1 MAGQT
6 TYYQLETYESN
17 DVPDLRDQYN
27 SSMIKIDGA
36 LNTIGNTANSAATGV
51 AQAVQ
56 NAQVALESSASALTA
71 AQNAQT
77 SAQQAASDAAAA
89 TTAAADAN
97 ANAQTAIT
105 SASTA
110 NAGLVQANNRIQAL
124 EGGSVLLVDSGSF
137 AAQVPAN
144 GYADYPIT
152 YDTEFP
158 DTPGIYLCLTTG
170 STAVGMGSIQL
181 GTLNETVTGCTIRI
195 WNNDGTGRSPRIRW
209 FAERIIDR

>member
-6 TYYQLETYESN
+6 TYYQLETYEST

-27 SSMIKIDGA
+27 SSMAKIDGA
-36 LNTIGNTANSAATGV
+36 LNTIANTATSAAQGV
-51 AQAVQ
+51 AGAVQ
-56 NAQVALESSASALTA
+56 NAQPALHAAANALTA

-77 SAQQAASDAAAA
+77 AAQTASSDAAAA
-89 TTAAADAN
+89 TAAASDAN
-97 ANAQTAIT
+97 SNAQTAL
-105 SASTA
+105 SAA
-110 NAGLVQANNRIQAL
+110 NSANVSIIQTNERVTAL

-144 GYADYPIT
+144 SYADFPIT
-152 YDTEFP
+152 YETNFP
-158 DTPGIYLCLTTG
+158 DTPGVYLCISTG
-170 STAVGMGSIQL
+170 STAVGMGNFQF
-181 GTLNETVTGCTIRI
+181 GTVNESVTGCTIRC